1 MSGRKKRVAVGLSG
15 GVDSAVTA
23 HILKEKGFDVCGI
36 TMSIW
41 DGGITIDDLTK
52 KGCYGPNKDK
62 DIEDARK
69 ISEFLN
75 IPFKVI
81 DMKKEFQE
89 HVVSY
94 FKKEYLAGRT
104 PNPCVVCNRFLK
116 FGAFLEK
123 ALSEGFDFD
132 FFATGHYAKIVEENG
147 EFFIKKAVYESKDQ
161 TYFLQGIKRELLKK
175 ILFPLGEMTKP
186 QVREIARKIGLEVA
200 ERPESQDFI
209 AGGDYSPLFANDNIK
224 AGDIVDETGKVLGRH
239 KGIIHYTVG
248 QRKGLGISSEKP
260 LYVLKI
266 DPEKN
271 RVVVTDKENLFS
283 DTLTAASFN
292 PLVKFENINE
302 FRALAKIRQKHK
314 EAPATISFIDPNT
327 LNIVFDEPQLSI
339 TPGQAVAIYDGDKLL
354 GGGIIEISAVLK

>member
-1 MSGRKKRVAVGLSG
+1 MAGSKKRVAVGLSG

-23 HILKEKGFDVCGI
+23 YILKEKGFDVCGI

-89 HVVSY
+89 HVVNY

-104 PNPCVVCNRFLK
+104 PNPCVICNRFLK

-123 ALSEGFDFD
+123 ALSEGFEFD
-132 FFATGHYAKIVEENG
+132 YFATGHYAKIVEENG

-239 KGIIHYTVG
+239 KGMIHYTVG
-248 QRKGLGISSEKP
+248 QRKRLGISSEKP
-260 LYVLKI
+260 QYVLKI

-283 DTLTAASFN
+283 DTLTASSFN
-292 PLVKFENINE
+292 PLVKFGNFNE
-302 FRALAKIRQKHK
+302 FKALAKIRQKHK
-314 EAPATISFIDPNT
+314 EAPATVSFIDEK
-327 LNIVFDEPQLSI
+327 NIKVIFDTPQLSI

-354 GGGIIEISAVLK
+354 GGGIIETTAVLK

>member
-147 EFFIKKAVYESKDQ
+147 EFFIKKAVSESKDQ
-161 TYFLQGIKRELLKK
+161 TYF
-175 ILFPLGEMTKP
+175 
-186 QVREIARKIGLEVA
+186 
-200 ERPESQDFI
+200 
-209 AGGDYSPLFANDNIK
+209 
-224 AGDIVDETGKVLGRH
+224 
-239 KGIIHYTVG
+239 
-248 QRKGLGISSEKP
+248 
-260 LYVLKI
+260 
-266 DPEKN
+266 
-271 RVVVTDKENLFS
+271 
-283 DTLTAASFN
+283 
-292 PLVKFENINE
+292 
-302 FRALAKIRQKHK
+302 
-314 EAPATISFIDPNT
+314 
-327 LNIVFDEPQLSI
+327 
-339 TPGQAVAIYDGDKLL
+339 
-354 GGGIIEISAVLK
+354 